1 MKKNKIG
8 FYACIMLFIVMTTI
22 MVTGC
27 GNGNVK
33 KEENSNHTETESS
46 EEKETIEIKEINA
59 ISEEYAVVTSVDN
72 TTYII
77 DKNGNAQGTISLDDG
92 YALIN
97 KNGYVIVKTSYD
109 NQIIYDKT
117 GKELLTSSDEVQY
130 EFGISDSNLLIRKTN
145 DSSPSDTTSKT
156 EVIDV
161 DGNIQYEITD
171 EDIASSSYEYVGENW
186 FAATYSNGIVTTV
199 EFLYDI
205 DTQEKIEQVQH
216 NLNGDYVIDE
226 VYADIFSSDYTEWKY
241 KIRSKN
247 DHVLEL
253 TTSYELN
260 KNGQIFYKDTGDEV
274 LNDYYYDDS
283 EQGIFDQSGNKVR
296 DLSDNQG
303 ATWIGYYDDNYYV
316 FSSTGYYYALDSDF
330 NSILEPVSTHIYNI
344 NYYGVMARDEDNTY
358 TILYD
363 HELNNEK
370 VLTYKL
376 KRDPYFFI
384 AEIEDSSDYFNLNTE
399 EKLVIYQ

>member
-1 MKKNKIG
+1 M
-8 FYACIMLFIVMTTI
+8 
-22 MVTGC
+22 
-27 GNGNVK
+27 
-33 KEENSNHTETESS
+33 
-46 EEKETIEIKEINA
+46 
-59 ISEEYAVVTSVDN
+59 
-72 TTYII
+72 
-77 DKNGNAQGTISLDDG
+77 
-92 YALIN
+92 
-97 KNGYVIVKTSYD
+97 
-109 NQIIYDKT
+109 
-117 GKELLTSSDEVQY
+117 
-130 EFGISDSNLLIRKTN
+130 
-145 DSSPSDTTSKT
+145 
-156 EVIDV
+156 
-161 DGNIQYEITD
+161 
-171 EDIASSSYEYVGENW
+171 
-186 FAATYSNGIVTTV
+186 
-199 EFLYDI
+199 
-205 DTQEKIEQVQH
+205 
-216 NLNGDYVIDE
+216 IDE

-247 DHVLEL
+247 DQVLEL
-253 TTSYELN
+253 TSSYELN

-384 AEIEDSSDYFNLNTE
+384 AEIEDSSDYFNLNTQ